1 MEKQLYDLFPTQVY
15 KTTLTGV
22 DNSFLFDE
30 IQKRPH
36 NNHTVRNGW
45 QTARFLHKDEEF
57 QPLVTQIYDF
67 FDQLIIDMFSPK
79 RPMELKHE
87 ITSMWATL
95 TTTDGHCVDHI
106 HPRAF
111 MSGVY
116 YVRVPTNSGN
126 IVFKDPRPSSE
137 WEDNGILYNNVATTA
152 YIPVEENMLLLFP
165 GWLRHRTELNKSKE
179 QRVSISFNI
188 HQMNVRYN

>member
-1 MEKQLYDLFPTQVY
+1 MEKNVYSLFPTSVY
-15 KTTLTGV
+15 STILTNI
-22 DNSFLFDE
+22 DNSLLFDS
-30 IQKRPH
+30 IQKKPH
-36 NNHTVRNGW
+36 DNHTVRNGW
-45 QTARFLHKDEEF
+45 QTGKYLHREEEF
-57 QPLVTQIYDF
+57 ESLTTSIYDF
-67 FDQLIIDMFSPK
+67 FDQLVIDFYAPK

-95 TTTDGHCVDHI
+95 TTTDGHCVEHL

-116 YVRVPTNSGN
+116 YLRVPTNSGN
-126 IVFKDPRPSSE
+126 IIFKDPRPAAE
-137 WEDNGILYNNVATTA
+137 WEDNGLIYNKVASTS
-152 YIPVEENMLLLFP
+152 YIPVQEGMLLLFP

-188 HQMNVRYN
+188 HQINVRYV